1 MTLFIW
7 LGIAHL
13 VGDWMLQNDW
23 MARSKRGHPWGT
35 ACLAHC
41 LVYTVTLAI
50 VYIWVMLRQGALLAL
65 GPASGFVLAIFV
77 SHWLIDGWDLA
88 RRWGVLMGQTDNT
101 PVRMVVDQTLH
112 IIVLALLVA

>member
-1 MTLFIW
+1 
-7 LGIAHL
+7 
-13 VGDWMLQNDW
+13 MLQNDW
-23 MARSKRGHPWGT
+23 MARNKRGHPWGS

-41 LVYTVTLAI
+41 LVYTITLGIAFAWAI
-50 VYIWVMLRQGALLAL
+50 QRQGRLLAPIPVL
-65 GPASGFVLAIFV
+65 GFVMAIFL

-112 IIVLALLVA
+112 IIVLALLSGGL